1 MSKFTIELRN
11 IISTFGRD
19 EVRSWFMDYDLED
32 YLTAEEI
39 AVITQRGTWSKEKLA
54 DRIIDHYFI
63 REIGLET
70 PGLFKHQ
77 VKVAMQE
84 IMEEKLPL
92 IYSASIKYDP
102 LVNVDF
108 TETLNRETS
117 DRGNNTSN
125 SSGLDVSSDTPQGQI
140 SKATILQGK
149 YATSTNANEA
159 QSSDT
164 MSNDGTEQYIKH
176 QKGNSGVLSTAQ
188 KLIQQYRDN
197 IRMINKEI
205 IDDLSELFMSIY

>member
-1 MSKFTIELRN
+1 MSKYTIELRN
-11 IISTFGRD
+11 IVSTFGRD
-19 EVRSWFMDYDLED
+19 EVKKWFMDYELED
-32 YLTAEEI
+32 YLTADEI
-39 AVITQRGTWSKEKLA
+39 AVITERGTWSKEKLA

-63 REIGLET
+63 REIGHET
-70 PGLFKHQ
+70 PSLFKHQ
-77 VKVAMQE
+77 AKVAMQE

-108 TETLNRETS
+108 TETL
-117 DRGNNTSN
+117 DRATTDDVNSRSNTS
-125 SSGLDVSSDTPQGQI
+125 GVDISSDTPQGQI
-140 SKATILQGK
+140 SKSAILQGR
-149 YATSTNANEA
+149 YASSASANENE
-159 QSSDT
+159 SSDS
-164 MSNDGTEQYIKH
+164 SNGAGTEKYTKH

-205 IDDLSELFMSIY
+205 IDDLSELFMMIY